1 MNDRIPQRNR
11 PPAPSAP
18 PAAAAAP
25 SPAPAAAPAAPVG
38 KPPPMPRLHRR
49 LDLATVLG
57 LGSGLLLILGA
68 LFMGGNARSFIDI
81 PSVLIVLGGTAAITT
96 ISFSLSDMRAAAVA
110 MGRTMVAHTAD
121 PRAAAQ
127 TALSLAEHARRN
139 GPLALQPL
147 LKATRNWPVLN
158 RAIELIVDGLP
169 ADDAERILRT
179 EIEANM
185 ARARTASAV
194 MRRAAEVSPAMGLI
208 GTLVGLVQMLGN
220 LSDPSTVGPA
230 MAVALITTFY
240 GAILGSMVFSP
251 LAAKID
257 RNAEREA
264 MVDGLYLLAAGS
276 VARQENPRRL
286 EVLINT
292 MLPPELR
299 VAAYE

>member
-1 MNDRIPQRNR
+1 MTDRSAIRNR
-11 PPAPSAP
+11 HPAPPPADAPP
-18 PAAAAAP
+18 PAAGG
-25 SPAPAAAPAAPVG
+25 G
-38 KPPPMPRLHRR
+38 KPPPLPRLHRR

-57 LGSGLLLILGA
+57 LSSGFLLVLGA
-68 LFMGGNARSFIDI
+68 LLLGGRVAAFIDI
-81 PSVLIVLGGTAAITT
+81 PSILIVVGGTTAVTT
-96 ISFSLSDMRAAAVA
+96 ISFSPSDMRAALRAL
-110 MGRTMVAHTAD
+110 GRTMVAHTSD
-121 PRAAAQ
+121 PQAAAR
-127 TALSLAEHARRN
+127 TALSLAEHVRAN
-139 GPLALQPL
+139 GPLSLQPMAR
-147 LKATRNWPVLN
+147 ATRGWPVLN
-158 RAIELIVDGLP
+158 RAVELIVDGLP

-179 EIEANM
+179 EIEANIG
-185 ARARTASAV
+185 RARTAAAV
-194 MRRAAEVSPAMGLI
+194 MRRAAEVAPAMGLI

-292 MLPPELR
+292 VLPPELR
-299 VAAYE
+299 VTAYE

>member
-1 MNDRIPQRNR
+1 MSDRATSRNR
-11 PPAPSAP
+11 PPAPPPPAA
-18 PAAAAAP
+18 PAAAAATP
-25 SPAPAAAPAAPVG
+25 PAKAPPL
-38 KPPPMPRLHRR
+38 PRMRRR
-49 LDLATVLG
+49 LDLATIFG
-57 LGSGLLLILGA
+57 LSSGLLLVLGA
-68 LFMGGNARSFIDI
+68 LVMGGGGIGSFIDI

-96 ISFSLSDMRAAAVA
+96 ISFSGSDMRAALKALSA
-110 MGRTMVAHTAD
+110 TMVANTPD

-127 TALSLAEHARRN
+127 TALSLAEFARRS

-147 LKATRNWPVLN
+147 ATSTRPWPVLSK
-158 RAIELIVDGLP
+158 AVELIADGLP

-179 EIEANM
+179 EIEANLS
-185 ARARTASAV
+185 RARTASAV
-194 MRRAAEVSPAMGLI
+194 MRRAAEVAPAMGLI

-251 LAAKID
+251 IAAKID

-264 MVDGLYLLAAGS
+264 LVDGLYLLAAGS

-286 EVLINT
+286 EVMINT
-292 MLPPELR
+292 VLPPEMR
-299 VAAYE
+299 VSAYEQ

>member
-1 MNDRIPQRNR
+1 MNDRAPTRNR
-11 PPAPSAP
+11 PAAPP
-18 PAAAAAP
+18 PPQPAAA
-25 SPAPAAAPAAPVG
+25 APAAAPAPAPG
-38 KPPPMPRLHRR
+38 KAPPLPRMRRR
-49 LDLATVLG
+49 LDLATIVG
-57 LGSGLLLILGA
+57 LSSGLLLVLGA
-68 LFMGGNARSFIDI
+68 LFMGGGGIGSFIDI

-96 ISFSLSDMRAAAVA
+96 ISFTWPDMRAAMKALSS
-110 MGRTMVAHTAD
+110 TMVANTPD

-127 TALSLAEHARRN
+127 TALSMAEFARRS

-147 LKATRNWPVLN
+147 VKSTKAWPVLSK
-158 RAIELIVDGLP
+158 AVELIVDGLP

-179 EIEANM
+179 EIEASL

-194 MRRAAEVSPAMGLI
+194 MRRAAEVAPAMGLI

-251 LAAKID
+251 IAAKID

-264 MVDGLYLLAAGS
+264 LVDGLYLLAAGS

-286 EVLINT
+286 EVMINT
-292 MLPPELR
+292 VLPPELR
-299 VAAYE
+299 VTAYEQ

>member
-1 MNDRIPQRNR
+1 MSDRIPSRSR
-11 PPAPSAP
+11 TTPSAP
-18 PAAAAAP
+18 PPQPAAAAA
-25 SPAPAAAPAAPVG
+25 AAAPMPAAKV
-38 KPPPMPRLHRR
+38 PPLPRMRRR
-49 LDLATVLG
+49 LDLATIVG
-57 LGSGLLLILGA
+57 LSSGLLLVTGA
-68 LFMGGNARSFIDI
+68 LFMGGGGVGSFVDI
-81 PSVLIVLGGTAAITT
+81 PSILIVLGGTAAITT
-96 ISFSLSDMRAAAVA
+96 ISFSLPDMKAAMKALSS
-110 MGRTMVAHTAD
+110 TMIANTPD

-127 TALSLAEHARRN
+127 TALSLAEFARRS

-147 LKATRNWPVLN
+147 AKSTKAWPVLSK
-158 RAIELIVDGLP
+158 AVELIADGLP

-179 EIEANM
+179 EIEANLS
-185 ARARTASAV
+185 RARTASAV
-194 MRRAAEVSPAMGLI
+194 MRRAAEVAPAMGLI

-264 MVDGLYLLAAGS
+264 LVDGLYLLAAGS

-286 EVLINT
+286 EVMINT
-292 MLPPELR
+292 VLPPEMRLTN
-299 VAAYE
+299 YE